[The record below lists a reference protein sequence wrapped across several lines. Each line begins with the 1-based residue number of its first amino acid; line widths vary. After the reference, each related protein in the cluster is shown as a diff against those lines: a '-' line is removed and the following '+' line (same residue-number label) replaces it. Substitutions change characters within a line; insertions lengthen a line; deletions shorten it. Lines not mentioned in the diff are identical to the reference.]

1 MSTQLSASNPRIKR
15 LIDDG
20 YPVLQLIST
29 LSLNELKEEHIT
41 PNDLYKAGLTVE
53 DIFKL
58 GYTYGEI
65 YDVIKMVLC

>member
-1 MSTQLSASNPRIKR
+1 MSTQLSVPNPRIKR

-20 YPVLQLIST
+20 YLVLQLIST

-53 DIFKL
+53 IFKF
-58 GYTYGEI
+58 GI
-65 YDVIKMVLC
+65 YLRRNTRRVQTL

>member
-1 MSTQLSASNPRIKR
+1 MSTQLIVPNPRIKR

-20 YPVLQLIST
+20 YLVLQLIST

-53 DIFKL
+53 EIFKF
-58 GYTYGEI
+58 GI
-65 YDVIKMVLC
+65 YQRRNTRRVQTL